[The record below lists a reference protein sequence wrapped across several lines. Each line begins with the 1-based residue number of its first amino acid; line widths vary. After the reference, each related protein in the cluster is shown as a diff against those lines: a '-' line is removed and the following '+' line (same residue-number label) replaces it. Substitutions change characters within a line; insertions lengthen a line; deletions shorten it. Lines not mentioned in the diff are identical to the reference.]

1 MSVLDGGSQVYDQL
15 TYIDTIHRYIH
26 TYIHMHTHIHT
37 DRLVDKCMHIGV
49 NWQVSVRKALPKFIT
64 LQFQIIVSPLI
75 VWIFCRTPLSY
86 LDPPPPPPPPKK
98 KKTDQKPRDNEMKQ
112 EEQNDEYINAFD
124 FLNNF

>member
-1 MSVLDGGSQVYDQL
+1 
-15 TYIDTIHRYIH
+15 
-26 TYIHMHTHIHT
+26 MHTHIHT

-86 LDPPPPPPPPKK
+86 LDPTPPHPPPPPKK
-98 KKTDQKPRDNEMKQ
+98 KKEKKEKRKKPTKNHVTMR
-112 EEQNDEYINAFD
+112 
-124 FLNNF
+124 

>member
-1 MSVLDGGSQVYDQL
+1 
-15 TYIDTIHRYIH
+15 
-26 TYIHMHTHIHT
+26 MHTHIHT

-86 LDPPPPPPPPKK
+86 LAPPPPKKKKRKKRKK

>member
-1 MSVLDGGSQVYDQL
+1 
-15 TYIDTIHRYIH
+15 
-26 TYIHMHTHIHT
+26 MHTHIHT

-64 LQFQIIVSPLI
+64 LQFQIIGSPLF
-75 VWIFCRTPLSY
+75 VWIFCRTPLYY
-86 LDPPPPPPPPKK
+86 LDPPPPLPPPPQKK

>member
-1 MSVLDGGSQVYDQL
+1 
-15 TYIDTIHRYIH
+15 
-26 TYIHMHTHIHT
+26 MHTHIHT

-86 LDPPPPPPPPKK
+86 LDPPPPQKKKRKKRKK

>member
-1 MSVLDGGSQVYDQL
+1 
-15 TYIDTIHRYIH
+15 
-26 TYIHMHTHIHT
+26 MHTHIHT

-86 LDPPPPPPPPKK
+86 LDPPPPSPPKK

>member
-1 MSVLDGGSQVYDQL
+1 
-15 TYIDTIHRYIH
+15 
-26 TYIHMHTHIHT
+26 MHTHIHT

-86 LDPPPPPPPPKK
+86 LDPPPPRPPPPKK

-112 EEQNDEYINAFD
+112 EEQNDEYIHAFD